1 MTPVKGAE
9 AVANKRKKPDLP
21 AGHGDASRHDE
32 PLQVSLVTRAAGD
45 EVGVASAAVPDV
57 ASAAPEHEDV
67 RPARA
72 THTGTLVRPGLT
84 RLLEERARLAEHPS
98 IEVELPPLPRSE
110 MPEDEARV
118 RIDDSTIDPGGLAP
132 AGTAS
137 ISLLA
142 STGDVPAIEA
152 APEPWRPS
160 GDRVTGPQAFSTGAI
175 ARTTGPVPR
184 TTGGLPRTTGG
195 MPAVPRRTGAA
206 YDALLG
212 GARVSPHGP
221 LGGHL
226 PGATGEVPRLDGAG
240 TATRRERRAGTP
252 AGEPE
257 SAAMLTP
264 DRLIEGGGRPRQA
277 PTGTWNR
284 FVYAATFKK
293 LNLGD
298 SAIERIR
305 KEQAGRIAKQFEG
318 GTRFVPVL
326 TRKGGVGKTT
336 VTTLL
341 GMTLATL
348 REDRIIAVDA
358 NPDRGTLSERVPKQT
373 RATVRDVV
381 TRASAI
387 TGFTDFSTLVS
398 RDETRLDILASDT
411 DPLLSEAFDEND
423 YNVVADLAARYY
435 SIVLT
440 DCGTGIVHS
449 VMRATLQRADSV
461 VIVSGGSVDEA
472 RLASE
477 TLTWLE
483 ANGYGDLV
491 RNAVVAINT
500 ATHGTSLVKLDEIET
515 HFASRVRAIVRIPYD
530 AQLAAG
536 SVVSYKDLK
545 QTTKDAS
552 RELAALVVDGLPAR
566 REVEV

>member
-1 MTPVKGAE
+1 M
-9 AVANKRKKPDLP
+9 ANKRTRPEVSGGLLDRPRPDEADVIGTGP
-21 AGHGDASRHDE
+21 V
-32 PLQVSLVTRAAGD
+32 QVALVTRAAGTEIGSLGRFMQQPTV
-45 EVGVASAAVPDV
+45 EVA
-57 ASAAPEHEDV
+57 
-67 RPARA
+67 
-72 THTGTLVRPGLT
+72 
-84 RLLEERARLAEHPS
+84 
-98 IEVELPPLPRSE
+98 LPPLKPTE
-110 MPEDEARV
+110 VPADELAV
-118 RIDDSTIDPGGLAP
+118 RIEDVPVDPGALNAATSSVAIVPGTTGEQP
-132 AGTAS
+132 AVDRSSAKPPTTA
-137 ISLLA
+137 I
-142 STGDVPAIEA
+142 PRI
-152 APEPWRPS
+152 
-160 GDRVTGPQAFSTGAI
+160 TGA
-175 ARTTGPVPR
+175 
-184 TTGGLPRTTGG
+184 LPRTTG
-195 MPAVPRRTGAA
+195 ALPRTTGALPRTTGSVAAPRSTGSA

-212 GARVSPHGP
+212 APVSPPSSFGSPSH
-221 LGGHL
+221 LGSPSAFGSHR
-226 PGATGEVPRLDGAG
+226 PGATGELPRLDGAG
-240 TATRRERRAGTP
+240 TATRRERRAGAP
-252 AGEPE
+252 SGEPE

-264 DRLIEGGGRPRQA
+264 DRLIENGGRVREK
-277 PTGTWNR
+277 PTGAWNR
-284 FVYAATFKK
+284 FVYAATLHR

-298 SAIERIR
+298 SPVERAR
-305 KEQAGRIAKQFEG
+305 KDEVARITKAFEG

-348 REDRIIAVDA
+348 REDRVIAIDA

-381 TRASAI
+381 TRANAI
-387 TGFTDFSTLVS
+387 AGFTDFSTLVS

-423 YNVVADLAARYY
+423 YNVVADLSARFY
-435 SIVLT
+435 SIALT

-491 RNAVVAINT
+491 KNAVVAINT
-500 ATHGTSLVKLDEIET
+500 ATHGTSLVKLDEIES
-515 HFASRVRAIVRIPYD
+515 HFASRVREIVRIPYD

-536 SVVSYKDLK
+536 SVIDYKNLK
-545 QTTKDAS
+545 PVTKEAA
-552 RELAALVVDGLPAR
+552 RRLAALVADGLPVR
-566 REVEV
+566 RDV